1 METRKPCEKLKLN
14 VTSGWELTAHHRSWK
29 VSHNAFHASQKT
41 ISLSTRR
48 PPGLPLLSCTQI
60 KFIILRNDI

>member
-29 VSHNAFHASQKT
+29 VSHNASMLPK
-41 ISLSTRR
+41 R
-48 PPGLPLLSCTQI
+48 PLAYQPEDLQVSHG
-60 KFIILRNDI
+60 